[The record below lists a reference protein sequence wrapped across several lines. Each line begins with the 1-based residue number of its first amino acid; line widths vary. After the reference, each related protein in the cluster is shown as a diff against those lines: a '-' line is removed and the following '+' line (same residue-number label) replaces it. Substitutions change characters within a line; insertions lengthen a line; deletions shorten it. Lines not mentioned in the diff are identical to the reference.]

1 MILIEMGSVDSLI
14 IPINGVLHECLKFT
28 KNCVYNIIY
37 DHMSRAREEF
47 SEQYKD

>member
-28 KNCVYNIIY
+28 KNSVYNIIY
-37 DHMSRAREEF
+37 DMSRAREEF